1 MIRLGATQ
9 RGYASVAEFTLSGV
23 RPLKSH
29 FARGTE
35 NPCHGLLLKVA
46 NVSVSIAFERSKYS
60 DVVNRLKG
68 FEVLVELAPTHVAIL
83 RLKNTMAELSAR
95 G

>member
-9 RGYASVAEFTLSGV
+9 RYASVAEFTLSGV

-46 NVSVSIAFERSKYS
+46 NSKYS

-68 FEVLVELAPTHVAIL
+68 FEVLLELAPTHVAIL